1 MPSFLQVEVA
11 ADTSLCDARRIETVR
26 KEIHSEVN
34 IARRERVRRVEK
46 PWGYELIFAHTDK
59 YAGKILSIG
68 KGCRLSLQYHEYKDE
83 SIYVHRGE
91 VLVQLEAID
100 GQRVSTVLRNGECLR
115 IEPFTQHRIQAVRD
129 AILFEVSTPD
139 LEDVRRVEDDYGRAR

>member
-1 MPSFLQVEVA
+1 M
-11 ADTSLCDARRIETVR
+11 
-26 KEIHSEVN
+26 N